1 MRIFITGAS
10 GFVGGAAARDL
21 VRDHEVL
28 ALSRSEASD
37 AAIRETG
44 ATPVRG
50 DLDSVTP
57 ELLKGV
63 DVVVHCAAKVDSWG
77 PMKEFFRVNVEG
89 TKRLLDASRKAG
101 VKRFIHIGTEAALF
115 HGQDMVRLDEK
126 APLSFNS
133 PFPYSRSKAHAE
145 RLVRNANAPEAGF
158 ATIVLRPRFV
168 WGPGDKT
175 LLPSLIEMARQGSF
189 VWIDGGRAMTD
200 TTHIANLVHGIRL
213 ALDHGVGGEAY
224 FLTDGGTP
232 ISFRDILTAL
242 ARTAGVTLPEKA
254 LPGSFVRGA
263 ARILSGIWKLLRRKD
278 GPPID
283 PFTAALMSRNCTLVI
298 EKARRELGYTP
309 VITRE
314 RGLQELASR

>member
-1 MRIFITGAS
+1 
-10 GFVGGAAARDL
+10 
-21 VRDHEVL
+21 
-28 ALSRSEASD
+28 
-37 AAIRETG
+37 
-44 ATPVRG
+44 
-50 DLDSVTP
+50 
-57 ELLKGV
+57 
-63 DVVVHCAAKVDSWG
+63 
-77 PMKEFFRVNVEG
+77 
-89 TKRLLDASRKAG
+89 
-101 VKRFIHIGTEAALF
+101 
-115 HGQDMVRLDEK
+115 
-126 APLSFNS
+126 
-133 PFPYSRSKAHAE
+133 
-145 RLVRNANAPEAGF
+145 
-158 ATIVLRPRFV
+158 
-168 WGPGDKT
+168 
-175 LLPSLIEMARQGSF
+175 
-189 VWIDGGRAMTD
+189 MTD
-200 TTHIANLVHGIRL
+200 TTHIANLVHGMRL

-283 PFTAALMSRNCTLVI
+283 PFTAALMSRSCTLVI